1 MCLSFLLFIYMPA
14 NMKMIFTSAG
24 PLNRWGLPA
33 RTNSSVTNSRAVNR
47 RATHRMN
54 SALIGK
60 YAKGSGSNRKGKNL
74 GFTKNTKHTLL
85 TSTGEPKQ
93 FPELGS
99 SLKHNIALTNGFVTR
114 TNTPA
119 ISNNNCSESTIGQVS
134 GCGCPENNDYHY
146 LVIYKTKVIEEM
158 RIAYELVRVPLFYG
172 MYEYDMRKIIEEV
185 KVTETIEI
193 ILQESNNCVDG
204 INNNVG
210 EGKQI
215 SNRIE
220 IS

>member
-1 MCLSFLLFIYMPA
+1 
-14 NMKMIFTSAG
+14 MKMIFTSAG

-33 RTNSSVTNSRAVNR
+33 RTNTSVTNSRAVNR

-74 GFTKNTKHTLL
+74 GFTKNTKHSLL

-99 SLKHNIALTNGFVTR
+99 QKHTIGFDDSTGLVVR
-114 TNTPA
+114 NTSA
-119 ISNNNCSESTIGQVS
+119 IPKNDNCSENTVNTP

>member
-1 MCLSFLLFIYMPA
+1 
-14 NMKMIFTSAG
+14 MKMIFTSAG

-33 RTNSSVTNSRAVNR
+33 RTNTSVTNSRAVNR

-99 SLKHNIALTNGFVTR
+99 QKHTIGFDDSTGLVVR
-114 TNTPA
+114 NTSA
-119 ISNNNCSESTIGQVS
+119 IPKNDNCSENTVNTP
-134 GCGCPENNDYHY
+134 GCGCAENHDHHY
-146 LVIYKTKVIEEM
+146 LVIYKTVYIEVEK
-158 RIAYELVRVPLFYG
+158 RYIAYEWHRIPFSDIFVYNIREF
-172 MYEYDMRKIIEEV
+172 IEEV
-185 KVTETIEI
+185 KDGQGNTR
-193 ILQESNNCVDG
+193 SNV
-204 INNNVG
+204 
-210 EGKQI
+210 
-215 SNRIE
+215 
-220 IS
+220 